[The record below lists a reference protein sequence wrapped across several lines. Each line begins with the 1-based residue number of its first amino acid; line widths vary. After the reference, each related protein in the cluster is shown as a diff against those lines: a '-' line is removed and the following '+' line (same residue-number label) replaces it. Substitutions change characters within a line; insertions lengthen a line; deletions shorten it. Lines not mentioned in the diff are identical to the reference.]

1 MTHLRPGDGGQALHP
16 VMKFFYLVAIAFVLA
31 SCGEPERARPVAVHP
46 RAPRVSGEF
55 DDVGT
60 VTLYP
65 GESCA
70 SQVVFVF
77 HSGSASTSLAAPW
90 IQSQILKDAVHS
102 HRRVRVVGKW
112 RRGKTADCTYVE
124 ATQVE
129 AIQKSFW

>member
-1 MTHLRPGDGGQALHP
+1 MTLYGINRVQMVSFRRFSLAL
-16 VMKFFYLVAIAFVLA
+16 VLVLTG
-31 SCGEPERARPVAVHP
+31 CGEPERAKPVAVHP
-46 RAPRVSGEF
+46 RPPRISGEF
-55 DDVGT
+55 DEVGT

-77 HSGSASTSLAAPW
+77 HNGPASTSLAAPW
-90 IQSQILKDAVHS
+90 HQSEVLKDAVRS

-129 AIQKSFW
+129 SIQRSFW

>member
-1 MTHLRPGDGGQALHP
+1 MTHLRQGYGGQALRP
-16 VMKFFYLVAIAFVLA
+16 VMKSFYFVAIAFVLA
-31 SCGEPERARPVAVHP
+31 SCGEPERGRPAAVHP
-46 RAPRVSGEF
+46 RPRVSGEF
-55 DDVGT
+55 DQIGT

-77 HSGSASTSLAAPW
+77 HSENSGSISLAAPW
-90 IQSQILKDAVHS
+90 LQSQTLKDTAHS
-102 HRRVRVVGKW
+102 HRRVRVVGRW
-112 RRGKTADCTYVE
+112 RRGKTPDCSYVE

>member
-1 MTHLRPGDGGQALHP
+1 MSSVTLHP
-16 VMKFFYLVAIAFVLA
+16 INRVHMFSFWTFSLALALVLTG
-31 SCGEPERARPVAVHP
+31 CGEPERARPVAVHP
-46 RAPRVSGEF
+46 GAPRVSGEF
-55 DDVGT
+55 DEVGT

-90 IQSQILKDAVHS
+90 HQSQVLKDAVHS

>member
-1 MTHLRPGDGGQALHP
+1 MTLLRIVSVLF
-16 VMKFFYLVAIAFVLA
+16 VAFVLA
-31 SCGEPERARPVAVHP
+31 SCGEPERARPVAIHP
-46 RAPRVSGEF
+46 RVPRVSGEF

-112 RRGKTADCTYVE
+112 RRGKADCTYVE

>member
-1 MTHLRPGDGGQALHP
+1 MNSLLRSVSTLA
-16 VMKFFYLVAIAFVLA
+16 VVFAFA

-46 RAPRVSGEF
+46 HAARAGGEF
-55 DDVGT
+55 DEVGT

-70 SQVVFVF
+70 SQVVFIF
-77 HSGSASTSLAAPW
+77 HTAGAASISLAAPW
-90 IQSQILKDAVHS
+90 HQSEVLKDAVHS
-102 HRRVRVVGKW
+102 NRKVRVVGKW
-112 RRGKTADCTYVE
+112 RRGKTPDCTYVE